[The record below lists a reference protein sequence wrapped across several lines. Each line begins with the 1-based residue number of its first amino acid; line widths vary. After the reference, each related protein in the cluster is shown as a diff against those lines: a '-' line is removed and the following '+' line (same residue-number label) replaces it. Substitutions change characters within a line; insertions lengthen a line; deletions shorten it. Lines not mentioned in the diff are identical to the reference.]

1 MTLAL
6 ILAAAIGVSLG
17 LLGSG
22 GSIITVPMLVYVAG
36 VSAQAAVGMSL
47 AIVGGTSIAGAVIKA
62 AQRQF
67 HWKAASLFS
76 ITGVV
81 GALIG
86 ARFTS
91 MVSGRVL
98 LLLFGSLMAFVAVA
112 MLKGGASKLKPSAE
126 CRPIRCA
133 TAGFVV
139 GLLTGFLGVGGG
151 FLIVPA
157 MVLFARLAFKDAVG
171 TSLGVIA
178 VNSIAGLAAHLSI
191 HPLDVRMTGLFLVA
205 ALSGMAIGSVL
216 APRIQTAKLQNAFAV
231 FVLAVGAFVIIK
243 NA

>member
-6 ILAAAIGVSLG
+6 ILATAIGVSLG

-47 AIVGGTSIAGAVIKA
+47 AIVGGTSLAGAAIKA

-76 ITGVV
+76 ISGVV

-91 MVSGRVL
+91 MVSGRIL
-98 LLLFGSLMAFVAVA
+98 LLLFGLLMAVVAVA
-112 MLKGGASKLKPSAE
+112 MLKGGASKLKPSTE
-126 CRPIRCA
+126 CRPIRCGA
-133 TAGFVV
+133 AGFVV

-157 MVLFARLAFKDAVG
+157 MVVFARLSFKDAVG
-171 TSLGVIA
+171 TSLGVIV
-178 VNSIAGLAAHLSI
+178 VNSIAGLAAHLSM
-191 HPLDVRMTGLFLVA
+191 HPLDVRTTGVFMAA
-205 ALSGMAIGSVL
+205 ALGGMAIGSALTSRVQ
-216 APRIQTAKLQNAFAV
+216 AAKLQNVFAV
-231 FVLAVGAFVIIK
+231 FVLAVAAFVIIK
-243 NA
+243 NV

>member
-6 ILAAAIGVSLG
+6 ILATAIGVSLG

-47 AIVGGTSIAGAVIKA
+47 AIVGGTSLAGAAIKA

-98 LLLFGSLMAFVAVA
+98 MLLFGLLMAVVAVA

-126 CRPIRCA
+126 CRPIRCGA
-133 TAGFVV
+133 AGFVV

-157 MVLFARLAFKDAVG
+157 MMAFARLSFKVAVG

-178 VNSIAGLAAHLSI
+178 VNSIGGLAAHLSM
-191 HPLDVRMTGLFLVA
+191 HPLDLRTTALFIAA
-205 ALSGMAIGSVL
+205 ALGGMAIGSALSSSVQ
-216 APRIQTAKLQNAFAV
+216 AAKLQNAFAV
-231 FVLAVGAFVIIK
+231 FVLAVAAFVIIK
-243 NA
+243 NV